1 VVGRD
6 TDQVKGDPMP
16 APSRFAHYQGWLATW
31 YDTLSPPGGA
41 DVEFYRRP
49 VLEAR
54 GKVLELGCGTGR
66 LLVPF
71 RQAGADIS
79 GVDAAPDMLAICR
92 RKLEALG
99 LTAPLFPQDMA
110 RLRTGERYALI
121 LAAGPVF
128 QMLDDRED
136 ALSCLHA
143 VRDHLEPGGR
153 FLLDLEIPWADI
165 RANQD
170 GVWRQVR
177 RTDNEDGDSL
187 IVHECHGFDLREQ
200 LRTGSYRYE
209 LYRGDHLVETIAEDY
224 RMRWYG
230 RQEFVLLLEK
240 TGFGEVRIEPVPRIT
255 SLGEAT
261 VYSAVR
267 G

>member
-1 VVGRD
+1 MSAAS
-6 TDQVKGDPMP
+6 QL
-16 APSRFAHYQGWLATW
+16 SHYRGLLATW
-31 YDTLSPPGGA
+31 YDALSPPGGP
-41 DVEFYRRP
+41 DVEFYQRP
-49 VLEAR
+49 VQEVR

-79 GVDAAPDMLAICR
+79 GVDAAPDMLAICQ
-92 RKLEALG
+92 RKLTALG
-99 LTAPLFPQDMA
+99 LTAPLFHQDMA
-110 RLRTGERYALI
+110 QLRTGQQYALI

-143 VRDHLEPGGR
+143 VREHLEPGGR
-153 FLLDLEIPWADI
+153 FLLDLEIPWTDI
-165 RANQD
+165 RTDRD
-170 GVWRQVR
+170 GIWRQIHR
-177 RTDNEDGDSL
+177 ADNERGESL
-187 IVHECHGFDLREQ
+187 IVHECHRHDLREQ
-200 LRTGSYRYE
+200 LRTGTYRYE
-209 LYRGDHLVETIAEDY
+209 LYRGDRLAETIAADY

-230 RQEFVLLLEK
+230 RQEFVLLLERA
-240 TGFGEVRIEPVPRIT
+240 GFAKACIEPATRIT
-255 SLGEAT
+255 RLGEAT

>member
-1 VVGRD
+1 MSASSQSG
-6 TDQVKGDPMP
+6 
-16 APSRFAHYQGWLATW
+16 HYRGLIATW
-31 YDTLSPPGGA
+31 YDTLSPAGGA

-49 VLEAR
+49 VQEAR

-79 GVDAAPDMLAICR
+79 GVDAAPDMLAICQ
-92 RKLEALG
+92 RKLVALG
-99 LTAPLFPQDMA
+99 LTAPLFHQDMA
-110 RLRTGERYALI
+110 QLRTGEHYALI

-136 ALSCLHA
+136 ALSCLDA
-143 VRDHLEPGGR
+143 VREHLETGGR

-170 GVWRQVR
+170 GVWRQVHQVE
-177 RTDNEDGDSL
+177 NERGESL

-200 LRTGSYRYE
+200 LRTGTYRYE
-209 LYRGDHLVETIAEDY
+209 LYQGDHLAETMAVDY
-224 RMRWYG
+224 RLRWYG
-230 RQEFVLLLEK
+230 RQEFLLLLEK
-240 TGFGEVRIEPVPRIT
+240 AGFVEARIEPVPRIT
-255 SLGEAT
+255 PLGEAT